1 MHHATVVCLGKDR
14 EATVRRLQD
23 LGTLHVTG
31 LAAGTGETTAETQRL
46 AERYQTAI
54 ARLAA
59 RKPPEGTAP
68 ETGSAPDILAA
79 FETSGKTIADSQE
92 KIAAGHRALARLAP
106 WGSFS
111 REDIDRLDAA
121 GYRLALGTAGADS
134 LPELPPEATL
144 HEISRSG
151 NTVHFAVVAPASL
164 ELDFHEIPF
173 PEKTDADAIRADI
186 RAAETAAAAAEQRLD
201 RLAAAIPAL
210 REAACRTGA
219 ELAFH
224 KAVDG
229 MGQDEHLA
237 WLQGYIP
244 ERALP
249 ALADTAAKAGW
260 ALRHLPADPADPKVP
275 TFIDYDR
282 FGIFRIAKP
291 LFDFIGIAPAYNEND
306 VSVCVLLFLTLFFGM
321 IVGDAAYGA
330 IFLAAGLYARG
341 KTSDPKKKLAA
352 GLFILLSA
360 AALVWG
366 ALNGTWF
373 AIPKEHLP
381 RLMRGFAWF
390 DGDLGQRHIQWLCF
404 LIAALHLSLGRAWK
418 AWIRRDLAALG
429 HIGWG
434 LLVWGNFF
442 TAVELVV
449 SKGSFPLVLG
459 GTLYGLGLV
468 LILLFGVKWSQ
479 IGEVL
484 NLPFS
489 FIGSFVDVL
498 SYIRLFAVGLSSFY
512 IAKSFN
518 DMGIMVL
525 GLSPWLFPATA
536 IVILFGHLLN
546 IALAFMGVLVHG
558 IRLNTLEFSNHM
570 ELTWSGKPYQPLHN
584 ADSN

>member
-1 MHHATVVCLGKDR
+1 MHNATVVCLGKDR
-14 EATVRRLQD
+14 EAAVRRLQD
-23 LGTLHVTG
+23 LGTLHVVN

-79 FETSGKTIADSQE
+79 FETSLRTIADSQE
-92 KIAAGHRALARLAP
+92 KITAGHRALARLAP

-121 GYRLALGTAGADS
+121 GYRLALGSAGADS

-164 ELDFHEIPF
+164 ELDFHEVPF

-186 RAAETAAAAAEQRLD
+186 RAAEAAGTEAEQRLD
-201 RLAAAIPAL
+201 RLAAAVPAL
-210 REAACRTGA
+210 RETARQTGA

-229 MGQDEHLA
+229 MGQDEQLA

-249 ALADTAAKAGW
+249 ALADAAAKAGW
-260 ALRHLPADPADPKVP
+260 ALRHVPAGPDDPNVP

-282 FGIFRIAKP
+282 FGLFRIAKP

-321 IVGDAAYGA
+321 IIGDAAYGT
-330 IFLAAGLYARG
+330 IFLAIGFYARSRI
-341 KTSDPKKKLAA
+341 TDPRKKVAA

-373 AIPKEHLP
+373 AIPKTSLP
-381 RLMRGFAWF
+381 ALMRGFAWF
-390 DGDLGQRHIQWLCF
+390 DGEPGQKHIQWLCF
-404 LIAALHLSLGRAWK
+404 FVAALHLSLGRAWK

-429 HIGWG
+429 HLGWG
-434 LLVWGNFF
+434 LLIWGNFF

-449 SKGSFPLVLG
+449 SKNSFPLALG
-459 GTLYGLGLV
+459 VGLYGVGTA
-468 LILLFGVKWSQ
+468 LILAFGVKWRNV
-479 IGEVL
+479 GEVL
-484 NLPFS
+484 NLPFG

-498 SYIRLFAVGLSSFY
+498 SYIRLFAVGLSSYY
-512 IAKSFN
+512 IAQSFN
-518 DMGIMVL
+518 DMGRMVL
-525 GLSPWLFPATA
+525 ELSPWLLPAA
-536 IVILFGHLLN
+536 AVVIVFGHLLN
-546 IALAFMGVLVHG
+546 IALGFMGVLVHG

-570 ELTWSGKPYQPLHN
+570 ELTWSGKPYHPLHN
-584 ADSN
+584 AESN